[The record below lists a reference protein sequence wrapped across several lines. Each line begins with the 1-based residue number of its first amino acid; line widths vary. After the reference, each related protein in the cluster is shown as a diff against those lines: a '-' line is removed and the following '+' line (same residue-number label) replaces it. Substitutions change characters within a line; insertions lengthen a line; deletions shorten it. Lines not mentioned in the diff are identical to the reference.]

1 MASITFILLKQLAT
15 DVYTKIGPWAS
26 ESIYQN
32 SLKYALINAGFAVE
46 SERDIPVEYD
56 GLYVGT
62 VRADLVVSK
71 QLVIELKAV
80 AGASKTT
87 LDTAV
92 MQCKHYLRLTGI
104 EKGAVVVFPQRNG
117 QEVYCR
123 EVTLSDPESDVSESD
138 DSEAAPVARA
148 PNPVDDDPPAPAE
161 FKKGRKKGPM
171 SEESK
176 ARMRAKRAAT
186 LAAKAAKADKADEV

>member
-1 MASITFILLKQLAT
+1 MSSISFTLLKQLAT

-32 SLKYALINAGFAVE
+32 ALKYALINAGFAVE
-46 SERDIPVEYD
+46 SERDLPVEYE

-62 VRADLVVSK
+62 VRADLVVAK
-71 QLVIELKAV
+71 QLVLELKAV
-80 AGASKTT
+80 AGASKST

-104 EKGAVVVFPQRNG
+104 PRGAVVIFPQRTG
-117 QEVYCR
+117 QEVCCR
-123 EVTLSDPESDVSESD
+123 EVTLSDPESEASEAD
-138 DSEAAPVARA
+138 ESEAAAHVARA
-148 PNPVDDDPPAPAE
+148 PNPFDDDHPTPAE

-171 SEESK
+171 TDEAK

-186 LAAKAAKADKADEV
+186 LAAKAAKAAAV

>member
-1 MASITFILLKQLAT
+1 MSSISFNLLKQLAT

-32 SLKYALINAGFAVE
+32 ALKYALIKAGLAVE

-56 GLYVGT
+56 GMYVGT

-71 QLVIELKAV
+71 ALVVELKAV
-80 AGASKTT
+80 TGASKNTV
-87 LDTAV
+87 DAAV
-92 MQCKHYLRLTGI
+92 MQCRHYLRLTGI
-104 EKGAVVVFPQRNG
+104 PSGAVVVFPQRNG

-123 EVTLSDPESDVSESD
+123 EVTLADPESEASESD
-138 DSEAAPVARA
+138 ESEAAAPVAQTL
-148 PNPVDDDPPAPAE
+148 NPFEDDFQPAE
-161 FKKGRKKGPM
+161 SKKGRKKGPM
-171 SEESK
+171 SEEAK

-186 LAAKAAKADKADEV
+186 LAAKAAAV